1 MRRGTE
7 ATWQSPGGPRGAQV
21 ALTRGR
27 RPRGR
32 STWAPVWGATWQRV
46 CMWRAHGY
54 SGPWLV
60 FRGGNA
66 LGVYRPLIY
75 RGEIF
80 FCLPCGTMF
89 PHVSYLADDVAT
101 RRASDAG
108 GTAEIEWTRVHTIK
122 NRTRAQFEE

>member
-1 MRRGTE
+1 
-7 ATWQSPGGPRGAQV
+7 
-21 ALTRGR
+21 
-27 RPRGR
+27 
-32 STWAPVWGATWQRV
+32 
-46 CMWRAHGY
+46 MWRAHGY

-89 PHVSYLADDVAT
+89 PHVSYVADDVAAW
-101 RRASDAG
+101 RASDWIIA
-108 GTAEIEWTRVHTIK
+108 AEIKPRGS
-122 NRTRAQFEE
+122 QDGDQ